1 MQANGGTLFT
11 SRSGFSGERG
21 NIHACTMYNIYIYI
35 CVQTAE
41 VPALNCTI
49 NAHATQSTYQVFFC
63 EDTEQ
68 IIVQL

>member
-1 MQANGGTLFT
+1 MHVQY
-11 SRSGFSGERG
+11 
-21 NIHACTMYNIYIYI
+21 IIYNNYIYYIYI
-35 CVQTAE
+35 LYNYVQTAE

-63 EDTEQ
+63 KDTER